1 MQILYFIYPQMRA
14 NTVWII
20 PYIMLMIVIT
30 IILGKII
37 VPYLDQLVGSGVP
50 QIEAIFLNENKMP
63 WWSVLGRKFIRGLL
77 AICPGLMLGR
87 EGPCIEMGSMVGQ
100 GLAETAFKSDG
111 EELQEMQECGV
122 AAGLAV
128 AFSAPIAGALFLVEE
143 ISFNFKPKKVI
154 AILAATFS
162 ADFVTILF
170 FGNQPCLYL
179 PVNGYLP
186 P

>member
-20 PYIMLMIVIT
+20 PYIILMIVIT

-37 VPYLDQLVGSGVP
+37 APYLDQLVGSGVP

-63 WWSVLGRKFIRGLL
+63 WWSVLWRKFIGGLL

-111 EELQEMQECGV
+111 EELQEMQECVV
-122 AAGLAV
+122 AAGLAA
-128 AFSAPIAGALFLVEE
+128 AFSAPIAGALFLV
-143 ISFNFKPKKVI
+143 SKKFLS
-154 AILAATFS
+154 ILSLRKSSQF
-162 ADFVTILF
+162 
-170 FGNQPCLYL
+170 
-179 PVNGYLP
+179 
-186 P
+186 